1 MQISVKMSGFSA
13 GESDSRIRKPVA
25 KKKIKLLTST
35 VFHWDDGKDETTYDH
50 WMNGAVENGYR
61 RDVAQRIWD
70 DVLKFAS
77 YAFNKSHSAGYA
89 ILVMQTAWLK
99 AYFPREY
106 MASVLTSYMGK
117 TDKIVHYV
125 TACRHEGIQVLP
137 PDINESGRD
146 FTATPNGIRF
156 GFAGIRG
163 VGEGVGEQIMAE
175 REARGSF
182 KSIFDFVDRVDVNSA
197 NRRVV
202 EALIKSG
209 AFDSTGYPRRQ
220 LMRLVDKNNPE
231 NILDSAAKRQKDRAA
246 GQSSLFDM
254 FSDVAGSG
262 FEDAEPAPDGVEW
275 DRLTKLHAE
284 YEVLGLYVSDHP
296 LRPYEYALSKAR
308 DHTIGELQE
317 TTEAVDP
324 STGTATTA
332 YKVPDGTTVRLA
344 GMLTA
349 LQKKTTKNGDP
360 MAVVTLEDM
369 EGEIT
374 LVVFP
379 KLYKKCARVLA
390 GEVDQDTG
398 ETVGDVFIKVAGKL
412 ERGDRGDQ
420 VICSSVE
427 QLELSEK
434 TNKPR
439 VVEICMTP
447 RMLSYE
453 RMQRLQAILSQH
465 GGLDRVELLVQE
477 ASGDTMRMEL
487 PTTVDAHNMVMMA
500 EVENL
505 MGQEGHVA
513 FA

>member
-1 MQISVKMSGFSA
+1 M
-13 GESDSRIRKPVA
+13 
-25 KKKIKLLTST
+25 
-35 VFHWDDGKDETTYDH
+35 
-50 WMNGAVENGYR
+50 
-61 RDVAQRIWD
+61 
-70 DVLKFAS
+70 
-77 YAFNKSHSAGYA
+77 
-89 ILVMQTAWLK
+89 
-99 AYFPREY
+99 
-106 MASVLTSYMGK
+106 
-117 TDKIVHYV
+117 
-125 TACRHEGIQVLP
+125 
-137 PDINESGRD
+137 
-146 FTATPNGIRF
+146 
-156 GFAGIRG
+156 
-163 VGEGVGEQIMAE
+163 
-175 REARGSF
+175 
-182 KSIFDFVDRVDVNSA
+182 
-197 NRRVV
+197 V